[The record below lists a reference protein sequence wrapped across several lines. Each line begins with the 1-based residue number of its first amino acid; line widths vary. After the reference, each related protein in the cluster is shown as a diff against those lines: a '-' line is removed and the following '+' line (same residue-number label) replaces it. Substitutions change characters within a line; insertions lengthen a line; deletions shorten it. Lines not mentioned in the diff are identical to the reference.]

1 MSNQHGGARP
11 GAGRPRGKGKYQE
24 TTKPVRV
31 PTSRVEEI
39 RRYLSGESPT
49 RVPLYASSVRAGFP
63 SPADDYMEDLL
74 DLNEYLVPRPNS
86 TFMVR
91 ARGDSMQGA
100 SILDGDLLVVDKAIT
115 PLAGMIVIVA
125 VDGELTVKRLDYQEG
140 LPVLLPE
147 NPAYAPIV
155 LPETASLV
163 VWGVVTHVIHKVRS

>member
-24 TTKPVRV
+24 ETKPVRV
-31 PTSRVEEI
+31 PISRVEDV
-39 RRYLSGESPT
+39 RRYLSGGKV

-63 SPADDYMEDLL
+63 SPADDYLEDML
-74 DLNEYLVPRPNS
+74 DLNEYLVPSPHS

-100 SILDGDLLVVDKAIT
+100 SILDGDLLVVDKGIM
-115 PLAGMIVIVA
+115 PKAGMIVIVA
-125 VDGELTVKRLDYQEG
+125 VDAELTVKRLDYQGG

-163 VWGVVTHVIHKVRS
+163 VWGVVTHVIHTLR